1 VGTAIG
7 STMHVMACR
16 DAARDLTSC
25 KDEKVL
31 SLTGLEQVN
40 AHVE

>member
-1 VGTAIG
+1 MI
-7 STMHVMACR
+7 CR

-31 SLTGLEQVN
+31 SLIGLNEVN

>member
-1 VGTAIG
+1 MI
-7 STMHVMACR
+7 CR

-25 KDEKVL
+25 KDETVL
-31 SLTGLEQVN
+31 SLTGLEEVN